1 MTEELKAPASPACL
15 AHEAGDAY
23 MGFATAVEIAAFLA
37 RLPAASADDIR
48 RMLPRIRDD
57 ALHREIGTRLAEIE
71 SSKSRP

>member
-1 MTEELKAPASPACL
+1 VTEELKAPASPACL
-15 AHEAGDAY
+15 AHEASDAY